1 MQSVFPDPGFLMI
14 RLRTKSVRAGATGEQ
29 DECQVMF
36 LSILN
41 APARWMSQILDIMQ
55 HRLNHLSPTEYSVM
69 LIACITIGYTLLKG
83 RS

>member
-1 MQSVFPDPGFLMI
+1 
-14 RLRTKSVRAGATGEQ
+14 
-29 DECQVMF
+29 MF